1 MFEDRIHVSHRFKN
15 GSNGYKGSSG
25 AELSQ
30 NALQIFQDSLG
41 YKKRQSNNKAQCID
55 MKMKKEI
62 GV

>member
-1 MFEDRIHVSHRFKN
+1 MFED
-15 GSNGYKGSSG
+15 SNGCKGSSG

-41 YKKRQSNNKAQCID
+41 YKKRLSNNKTQCID

>member
-1 MFEDRIHVSHRFKN
+1 MFED
-15 GSNGYKGSSG
+15 SNGYKGSSG

-30 NALQIFQDSLG
+30 NALQIFQDSLD
-41 YKKRQSNNKAQCID
+41 YKRLSNNKTQCID